1 MIFVLLKILLTYF
14 ENIYIYIYIYILQL
28 QLKNS
33 TLRLKNN
40 LKPINLS
47 ITDIDKFETNKENIY
62 KNHLV

>member
-1 MIFVLLKILLTYF
+1 M
-14 ENIYIYIYIYILQL
+14 YIYILQL